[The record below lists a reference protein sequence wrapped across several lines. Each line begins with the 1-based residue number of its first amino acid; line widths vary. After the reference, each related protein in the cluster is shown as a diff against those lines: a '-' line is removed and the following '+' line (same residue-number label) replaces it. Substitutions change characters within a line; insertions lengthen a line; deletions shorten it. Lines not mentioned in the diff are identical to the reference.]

1 MRKSTGL
8 FLPSEQRL
16 IDTIINHNNISRQ
29 EMASLLQI
37 SEGTIRTHLMRIYA
51 KMEINSIDQ
60 LRAHYNVE
68 RQKTCACC
76 KRSLPPS
83 AFKKADRKQC
93 MACNEQTKQASM
105 NHKMLD
111 FLIKNGPATAAKIGA
126 AIGKDSRTT
135 GRELSRSPNL
145 FCIVGHE
152 PNPQGPDRPI
162 WAIVQSKPEP
172 SPEPPPSVITWRH
185 SSPVA
190 TWTLSGQVVQKKGR
204 HFVVKANGLRY
215 EVAETSL
222 V

>member
-93 MACNEQTKQASM
+93 LACNEQAMQSSM

-172 SPEPPPSVITWRH
+172 SPEPPPSIITWQH
-185 SSPVA
+185 KSPVA